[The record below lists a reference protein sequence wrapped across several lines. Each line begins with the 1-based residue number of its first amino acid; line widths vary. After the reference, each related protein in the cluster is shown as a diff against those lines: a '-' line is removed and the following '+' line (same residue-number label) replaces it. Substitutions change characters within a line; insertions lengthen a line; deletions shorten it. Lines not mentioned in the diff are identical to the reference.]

1 MQSDKHLNNM
11 QELNSSQN
19 MVAAAA
25 AAAGA
30 KLLLSSPSPQGAS
43 QVVGVGVGSQQ
54 MQQPPLA
61 PSSGSNASSTGSAA
75 ASSVAVSGSGTVA
88 GTGTASSASLKV
100 KPSFRC
106 EICSYETSV
115 ARNLRIHMTSEKHTH
130 NMAVLQNNIKHIQ
143 AFNFLQQ
150 QHQQQSAAT
159 SVAGS
164 NNSFLPVS
172 EVALADMAYNQ
183 ALMIQLLQQNSS
195 STQQHQ
201 QHQHHQLQHQ
211 LTGTIKLSPHAT
223 TSPSP
228 VSTPDQLQAPP
239 YSFSPKSLKLSQ
251 GMGVP
256 LGMLHASE
264 SGPTGADTLES
275 LPASSPELWPTA
287 LFSCLICEC
296 FSTNNIEDL
305 NQHLALDRS
314 RQASSTSSDIMVIHN
329 NNYICRLCN
338 YKTNLKAN
346 FQLHSKTDKHLQKLN
361 FINHIREGGARNE
374 YKLQNQLQ
382 LASNM
387 VQLKCN
393 CCEFHTNSIQ
403 KLALHTQQM
412 RHDTMR
418 VIFQHLLFL
427 IQQNHPRKGFT
438 YSSDGDT
445 PLGPEYLAQ
454 QKALCCQLCN
464 FVAKNLHEMVLH
476 VKGLRHMQVEQFIC
490 LQRRSENLDMLP
502 LGEVFK
508 VTEQAPSNAE
518 GLSNILFIIIIII
531 CVVKT
536 NLIMTMFICCTSFDP
551 KAPYHYTILRKSL
564 LGQFDFQMGS
574 LSPCWLPQWPSQQ

>member
-1 MQSDKHLNNM
+1 M

-30 KLLLSSPSPQGAS
+30 KLLLPSPSPQGTS
-43 QVVGVGVGSQQ
+43 QVVGVGVGTQ

-61 PSSGSNASSTGSAA
+61 PSSSSNTASCTSSTSASAA
-75 ASSVAVSGSGTVA
+75 AALSSTTGTVSGSGT
-88 GTGTASSASLKV
+88 GTVSAASLKV

-150 QHQQQSAAT
+150 QHQQQSVASNAT
-159 SVAGS
+159 GS
-164 NNSFLPVS
+164 GNNFLPVS

-183 ALMIQLLQQNSS
+183 ALMIQLLQQNA
-195 STQQHQ
+195 STTQ

-211 LTGTIKLSPHAT
+211 LTTNNKLSPQVT

-228 VSTPDQLQAPP
+228 VSTPDQLQAP

-251 GMGVP
+251 GMG
-256 LGMLHASE
+256 LTLSMLQSGE
-264 SGPTGADTLES
+264 SGPTTTDSLDS
-275 LPASSPELWPTA
+275 LPASLPELWPTA

-305 NQHLALDRS
+305 NQHMVLDRS
-314 RQASSTSSDIMVIHN
+314 RQASSASSDIMVIHN

-361 FINHIREGGARNE
+361 FINHIREGGVRNE

-403 KLALHTQQM
+403 KLAVHTQQM
-412 RHDTMR
+412 RHETMR
-418 VIFQHLLFL
+418 MIFQHLLFV
-427 IQQNHPRKGFT
+427 IQQNHLRKSCNAGQT
-438 YSSDGDT
+438 ANHIYAEGEASENQELRVQSHAT
-445 PLGPEYLAQ
+445 H
-454 QKALCCQLCN
+454 KALCCQLCN
-464 FVAKNLHEMVLH
+464 FVAKNLHEMVIH

-502 LGEVFK
+502 LSEVFR
-508 VTEQAPSNAE
+508 VTEKLPPNSTE
-518 GLSNILFIIIIII
+518 G
-531 CVVKT
+531 
-536 NLIMTMFICCTSFDP
+536 
-551 KAPYHYTILRKSL
+551 
-564 LGQFDFQMGS
+564 
-574 LSPCWLPQWPSQQ
+574 

>member
-30 KLLLSSPSPQGAS
+30 KLLLPTPSSQGTS
-43 QVVGVGVGSQQ
+43 QVVGVGTQI
-54 MQQPPLA
+54 QQPTLV
-61 PSSGSNASSTGSAA
+61 PSSSSNTVSCTSSTSATAA
-75 ASSVAVSGSGTVA
+75 ALSSVAGTGSGSGSGTVS
-88 GTGTASSASLKV
+88 TASLKV

-150 QHQQQSAAT
+150 QHQQQSAASSAT
-159 SVAGS
+159 GTG
-164 NNSFLPVS
+164 NSFLPVS

-183 ALMIQLLQQNSS
+183 ALMIQLLQQNA
-195 STQQHQ
+195 STTQ

-211 LTGTIKLSPHAT
+211 LTTSSKVSPQVT

-228 VSTPDQLQAPP
+228 VSTPDQLQTP
-239 YSFSPKSLKLSQ
+239 YSLSPKSLKLSQ
-251 GMGVP
+251 GMGIT

-264 SGPTGADTLES
+264 SGPTTTDVLDS
-275 LPASSPELWPTA
+275 LPASLPELWPTA

-305 NQHLALDRS
+305 NQHLVLDRS
-314 RQASSTSSDIMVIHN
+314 RHASSASSDIMVIHN

-361 FINHIREGGARNE
+361 HINHIREGGVRNE

-387 VQLKCN
+387 VQIKCN

-418 VIFQHLLFL
+418 MIFQHLLFV
-427 IQQNHPRKGFT
+427 IQQNHLRKNFNGGQT
-438 YSSDGDT
+438 GNHSYTEGEVSESQELRIQSHT
-445 PLGPEYLAQ
+445 LR
-454 QKALCCQLCN
+454 KALCCQLCN
-464 FVAKNLHEMVLH
+464 FVAKNLHEMVVH

-508 VTEQAPSNAE
+508 VTEKLPLNSTE
-518 GLSNILFIIIIII
+518 G
-531 CVVKT
+531 
-536 NLIMTMFICCTSFDP
+536 
-551 KAPYHYTILRKSL
+551 
-564 LGQFDFQMGS
+564 
-574 LSPCWLPQWPSQQ
+574 

>member
-30 KLLLSSPSPQGAS
+30 KLLLSSPSPQGAGAG
-43 QVVGVGVGSQQ
+43 QVVGVGSQQ
-54 MQQPPLA
+54 MQQPPLVVA
-61 PSSGSNASSTGSAA
+61 PSTGSNACNTTASVVS
-75 ASSVAVSGSGTVA
+75 SSVAITGSSGQGTV
-88 GTGTASSASLKV
+88 TGTTTAASLKV

-159 SVAGS
+159 SVSGS

-195 STQQHQ
+195 TNQQHQQHQHQQHQHQ

-211 LTGTIKLSPHAT
+211 LKLSPHAT

-228 VSTPDQLQAPP
+228 VSTPDQLQAPA
-239 YSFSPKSLKLSQ
+239 YTFSPKSLKLSQ
-251 GMGVP
+251 GIGMT
-256 LGMLHASE
+256 LGMLTHANE
-264 SGPTGADTLES
+264 SGPTSADGLES

-296 FSTNNIEDL
+296 FSTNNIEEL
-305 NQHLALDRS
+305 NQHLVLDRS
-314 RQASSTSSDIMVIHN
+314 RQASSASSDIMVIHN

-393 CCEFHTNSIQ
+393 CCDFHTNSIQ

-418 VIFQHLLFL
+418 MIFQHLLF
-427 IQQNHPRKGFT
+427 ISQQNQLRKSLS
-438 YSSDGDT
+438 YAPEGDAT
-445 PLGPEYLAQ
+445 LGPADCHGQ

-464 FVAKNLHEMVLH
+464 FVAKHLHEMVVH

-508 VTEQAPSNAE
+508 VTEKLPPTSSTTE
-518 GLSNILFIIIIII
+518 GLY
-531 CVVKT
+531 
-536 NLIMTMFICCTSFDP
+536 NLQYIYIFTVI
-551 KAPYHYTILRKSL
+551 
-564 LGQFDFQMGS
+564 
-574 LSPCWLPQWPSQQ
+574 